1 MSLTEADKKKKTR
14 PASEDLT
21 NLRDLEDKLE
31 REKERNEELA
41 RQLKEEREKL
51 DKQPPA
57 NKRKWRVN
65 DFSVK
70 EICWLVANKGYTV
83 TDIYKGDTATSNW

>member
-57 NKRKWRVN
+57 NKREWGEGFLGIG
-65 DFSVK
+65 D
-70 EICWLVANKGYTV
+70 TV
-83 TDIYKGDTATSNW
+83 TRG